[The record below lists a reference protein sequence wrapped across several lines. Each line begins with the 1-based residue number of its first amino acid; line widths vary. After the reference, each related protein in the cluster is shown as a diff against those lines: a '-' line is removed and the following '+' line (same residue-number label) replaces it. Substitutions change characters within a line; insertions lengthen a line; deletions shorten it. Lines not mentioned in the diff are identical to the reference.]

1 MANRETILANS
12 NILAEEV
19 HNALQ
24 TINLM
29 AKMLYTLKPLQIVE
43 CYVYTA
49 LEAKR
54 QEYDSWVDLRDA
66 MRKDL
71 WMLNYEIF
79 NSGLSDI
86 MVEDTFDEICQIAY
100 REYFL

>member
-19 HNALQ
+19 HNALK
-24 TINLM
+24 TMNTM
-29 AKMLYTLKPLQIVE
+29 SKMLNTLEPLKIVE
-43 CYVYTA
+43 CYIYTA
-49 LEAKR
+49 LDAKR

-66 MRKDL
+66 FREDL

-79 NSGLSDI
+79 NSGLSD
-86 MVEDTFDEICQIAY
+86 MMTEDTFDEICRIAY